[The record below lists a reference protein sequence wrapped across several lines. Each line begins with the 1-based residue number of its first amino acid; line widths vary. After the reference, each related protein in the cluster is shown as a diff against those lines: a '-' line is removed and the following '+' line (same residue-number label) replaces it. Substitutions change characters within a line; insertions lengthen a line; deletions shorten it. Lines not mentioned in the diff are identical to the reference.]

1 MKRNQFNKFS
11 TTTIPSKVHVNAQ
24 TILIARHYLLAVPQ
38 EVDPESKVRTAY
50 LNAYLFSN
58 FGIVVDRPELLTET
72 HVEEISDLFKLNVPA
87 SFYKNPQ
94 DTKYYTSDELFVNQ
108 VLAYFLAYGEKD
120 SSVDVFD
127 KELPEY
133 PEGKEIKL
141 REFKILFSNEADEVL
156 TDIAKSY
163 ADYKRPWSL
172 DEENEFVYLYEHGYY
187 KDFDILCADNAIN
200 MLNKDANFA
209 RFLYKKDLVKIS
221 VAACGEKSKLV
232 LDKETANLIRK
243 AIPLVKDCPMSKKQA
258 KYFNTLINKVGAQG
272 KVEFATNERSPYAK
286 AQALLN
292 KGDVLGAA
300 KVYAANGSLFERN
313 IKMLIS
319 RANPVEAL
327 EIINMI
333 PSKNPIALYQFVTN
347 LMEDDGGNRTFTFT
361 KNRLVKKHVET
372 EYEAKWRKSRL
383 NEGTRKM
390 VHDAV
395 FAQIEAGY
403 RAQPSLGKVYVSP
416 DFFKIGVPVNTS
428 SSGKGIDVLPA
439 GSRIPVRGNKIRT
452 FVHWEH
458 AFDIDS
464 SLIVIDEK
472 GNVSTISFF
481 NYSNKAYSN
490 DLLFSGDVTSQTG
503 TEYYDMDLDGLRKHG
518 IRYVI
523 QAFHGFC
530 STLNSGEIYC
540 GYQDKKNL
548 NTKAWDPK
556 NIELKI
562 HVKGDTRAFM
572 SFGVDLETN
581 EVVIFNMLLDSEGR
595 VVSGALK
602 DTVMKYL
609 SSSCLELNM
618 GLVATYRASEVVATP
633 EEADVVFDAAY
644 KSAVDPETGKATQKV
659 VRPYEVEKLVGL
671 ASGAELN

>member
-1 MKRNQFNKFS
+1 MTRNQFNTLS
-11 TTTIPSKVHVNAQ
+11 TTTISSKLHVNAQ
-24 TILIARHYLLAVPQ
+24 TILITRHYLLVVPQ

-108 VLAYFLAYGEKD
+108 VLAYFLAYGEEN

-133 PEGKEIKL
+133 PEDKEIKL
-141 REFKILFSNEADEVL
+141 REFKILFSDEADKVL
-156 TDIAKSY
+156 TNIAKSY

-187 KDFDILCADNAIN
+187 KDFDILCADNAIT

-232 LDKETANLIRK
+232 LDKKTADLIRK
-243 AIPLVKDCPMSKKQA
+243 AIPFVKDCPMSKKQA

-272 KVEFATNERSPYAK
+272 KVKPATNERSPYAK

-292 KGDVLGAA
+292 KGDILGAA

-319 RANPVEAL
+319 RTNPAEAL

-347 LMEDDGGNRTFTFT
+347 LMEDNGGNRTFTFT

-383 NEGTRKM
+383 NESTRKM
-390 VHDAV
+390 IHDAV
-395 FAQIEAGY
+395 FAKIESGY
-403 RAQPSLGKVYVSP
+403 HAQPSLGKVYVSP
-416 DFFKIGVPVNTS
+416 EFFKVGVPVNTS
-428 SSGKGIDVLPA
+428 ASGKGIDVLPA
-439 GSRIPVRGNKIRT
+439 GSRISVRGNKIRT

-464 SLIVIDEK
+464 SLVIIDEK
-472 GNVSTISFF
+472 GKVDVMGFF
-481 NYSNKAYSN
+481 NYSRKAYAN
-490 DLLFSGDVTSQTG
+490 DLLFSGDITSPTG
-503 TEYYDMDLDGLRKHG
+503 TEYYDIDLDGLRRHG
-518 IRYVI
+518 VRYII
-523 QAFHGFC
+523 QTFHGFC
-530 STLNSGEIYC
+530 SNLNSGEIYC

-562 HVKGDTRAFM
+562 HVKGDTCAFM

-581 EVVIFNMLLDSEGR
+581 EVIIFNMLLDSENR

-609 SSSCLELNM
+609 SSNCLELNM
-618 GLVATYRASEVVATP
+618 GLIATYRAAEVVATP
-633 EEADVVFDAAY
+633 EEADVVFDATY
-644 KSAVDPETGKATQKV
+644 NSATDLETGKATQKV
-659 VRPYEVEKLVGL
+659 VRPYEVERLVGL

>member
-1 MKRNQFNKFS
+1 MTRNQFNTLS
-11 TTTIPSKVHVNAQ
+11 TTTIPSKVHVNTQ

-38 EVDPESKVRTAY
+38 EVDPESKVRAAY

-108 VLAYFLAYGEKD
+108 VLAYFLAYGEEN

-141 REFKILFSNEADEVL
+141 REFKILFSDEADKVL
-156 TDIAKSY
+156 TNIAKSY

-172 DEENEFVYLYEHGYY
+172 DEENEFVYLYEQGYY
-187 KDFDILCADNAIN
+187 KDFDILCADNAIT
-200 MLNKDANFA
+200 MINKDVNFA

-272 KVEFATNERSPYAK
+272 KVKLATNERSPYAK

-319 RANPVEAL
+319 RANPAEAL

-333 PSKNPIALYQFVTN
+333 PSKNPIALYQLVTS
-347 LMEDDGGNRTFTFT
+347 LMEDNGGNRTFTFT

-372 EYEAKWRKSRL
+372 EYEAKWRKSRI

-390 VHDAV
+390 IHDAV

-416 DFFKIGVPVNTS
+416 EFFKVGVPVNTS
-428 SSGKGIDVLPA
+428 ASGKGIDVLPA

-464 SLIVIDEK
+464 SLVIIDEK
-472 GNVSTISFF
+472 GKTDLMYFANCH
-481 NYSNKAYSN
+481 NKAYAD
-490 DLLFSGDVTSQTG
+490 DLLFSNDVTSPTG
-503 TEYYDMDLDGLRKHG
+503 TEYYDMDLDGLRRHG
-518 IRYVI
+518 VRYII
-523 QAFHGFC
+523 QTFHGFC

-548 NTKAWDPK
+548 NTKAWEPK

-581 EVVIFNMLLDSEGR
+581 EVVIFNMLLDSEDR

-609 SSSCLELNM
+609 SSNYLELNM
-618 GLVATYRASEVVATP
+618 GLVATYRASEVVTTP

-644 KSAVDPETGKATQKV
+644 NSAVDPETGKAIQKV
-659 VRPYEVEKLVGL
+659 VRPYEVEKLVSL

>member
-1 MKRNQFNKFS
+1 MTINQLNTFS
-11 TTTIPSKVHVNAQ
+11 TTAIPSKVHVNAQ
-24 TILIARHYLLAVPQ
+24 TILIARHYLLVVPQ
-38 EVDPESKVRTAY
+38 EVDPESMVRTAY

-87 SFYKNPQ
+87 SFYSNPQ

-108 VLAYFLAYGEKD
+108 VLAYFLAYGEEN
-120 SSVDVFD
+120 SSIDVFN
-127 KELPEY
+127 KKLPEY

-141 REFKILFSNEADEVL
+141 REFKILFSDEADEVL
-156 TDIAKSY
+156 TNIAKSY

-172 DEENEFVYLYEHGYY
+172 DEENEFVYLYEHLYY
-187 KDFDILCADNAIN
+187 KDFDILCADNAIT
-200 MLNKDANFA
+200 MIKKDVNFA

-221 VAACGEKSKLV
+221 VSACGEKSKLV
-232 LDKETANLIRK
+232 LDEETADLIRK

-272 KVEFATNERSPYAK
+272 KVRLATNECSPYAK

-319 RANPVEAL
+319 RANPAEAL

-333 PSKNPIALYQFVTN
+333 PSKNPIVLYQFVTN
-347 LMEDDGGNRTFTFT
+347 LMEDNGGNRIFIFT
-361 KNRLVKKHVET
+361 KNRLVKKHIET
-372 EYEAKWRKSRL
+372 NYEAKWRKSKL
-383 NEGTRKM
+383 NESTRKM
-390 VHDAV
+390 VHDVV
-395 FAQIEAGY
+395 FAKIEAGY

-416 DFFKIGVPVNTS
+416 EFFKIGVPVNTS
-428 SSGKGIDVLPA
+428 ASGKGIDVLPA

-452 FVHWEH
+452 FIHWEH

-464 SLIVIDEK
+464 SLIVIDK
-472 GNVSTISFF
+472 DGNVNTIGFF
-481 NYSNKAYSN
+481 NYRDKAYAN
-490 DLLFSGDVTSQTG
+490 DLLFSGDNTSPTG

-518 IRYVI
+518 VRYII
-523 QAFHGFC
+523 QTFHGFC
-530 STLNSGEIYC
+530 SNLNSGEIYC

-548 NTKAWDPK
+548 NTKVWDPK

-581 EVVIFNMLLDSEGR
+581 EVVIFNMLLDSEDR

-618 GLVATYRASEVVATP
+618 GLIASYRASEVVTTP
-633 EEADVVFDAAY
+633 EEADVVFDTTY
-644 KSAVDPETGKATQKV
+644 KPTVDSETGKVLQKV
-659 VRPYEVEKLVGL
+659 IKPYEIERLIGL
-671 ASGAELN
+671 ASGAEFN

>member
-1 MKRNQFNKFS
+1 MTRNQFNKLS
-11 TTTIPSKVHVNAQ
+11 ATTIPSKVHVNAQ

-38 EVDPESKVRTAY
+38 EVDPEEKVRTAY

-108 VLAYFLAYGEKD
+108 VLAYFLAYGEEN

-141 REFKILFSNEADEVL
+141 REFKILFSDEADKVL
-156 TDIAKSY
+156 TNIAKSY

-172 DEENEFVYLYEHGYY
+172 DEENEFVYLYEQGYY

-232 LDKETANLIRK
+232 LDKETADLIRK
-243 AIPLVKDCPMSKKQA
+243 VIPLVKDCPMSKKQA
-258 KYFNTLINKVGAQG
+258 KYFNTLINKVGAHG
-272 KVEFATNERSPYAK
+272 KVKPATNERSPYAK

-319 RANPVEAL
+319 RANPAEAL

-333 PSKNPIALYQFVTN
+333 PSKNPIALYQLVTS
-347 LMEDDGGNRTFTFT
+347 LMEDNGGNRTFTFT

-372 EYEAKWRKSRL
+372 EYEAKWRKSRI

-390 VHDAV
+390 IHDAV

-416 DFFKIGVPVNTS
+416 EFFKVGVPVNTS
-428 SSGKGIDVLPA
+428 ASGKGIDVLPA

-464 SLIVIDEK
+464 SLVIIDEK
-472 GNVSTISFF
+472 GKIDLMYFARCH
-481 NYSNKAYSN
+481 NKAYAN
-490 DLLFSGDVTSQTG
+490 DLLFSNDVTSPTG
-503 TEYYDMDLDGLRKHG
+503 TEYYDMDLDGLRRHG
-518 IRYVI
+518 VRYII
-523 QAFHGFC
+523 QTFHGFC
-530 STLNSGEIYC
+530 SNLNSGEIYC

-548 NTKAWDPK
+548 NTKAWEPK

-562 HVKGDTRAFM
+562 HVKGDTCAFM

-581 EVVIFNMLLDSEGR
+581 EVVIFNMLLDSEDR

-609 SSSCLELNM
+609 SPNYLELNM
-618 GLVATYRASEVVATP
+618 GLVATYRASEVVPTP

-644 KSAVDPETGKATQKV
+644 NSAVDPETGKATQKV
-659 VRPYEVEKLVGL
+659 VRPYEVERLVGL

>member
-1 MKRNQFNKFS
+1 MTRNQFNTLS

-38 EVDPESKVRTAY
+38 EVDPEEKVRTAY

-58 FGIVVDRPELLTET
+58 FGIVVDRPNLLTET

-87 SFYKNPQ
+87 SFYRNPQ

-108 VLAYFLAYGEKD
+108 VLAYFLAYGEEN
-120 SSVDVFD
+120 SSIDVFD

-141 REFKILFSNEADEVL
+141 REFKILFSDEADKVL
-156 TDIAKSY
+156 VNIAKSY

-172 DEENEFVYLYEHGYY
+172 DEENEFVYLYEQGYY

-221 VAACGEKSKLV
+221 VAACGEKANLV

-272 KVEFATNERSPYAK
+272 KVKPATNERSPYAK

-319 RANPVEAL
+319 RANPAEAL

-333 PSKNPIALYQFVTN
+333 PSKNPIALYQLVTS
-347 LMEDDGGNRTFTFT
+347 LMEDNGGNRTFTFT

-390 VHDAV
+390 IHDAV

-416 DFFKIGVPVNTS
+416 EFFKVGVPVNTS
-428 SSGKGIDVLPA
+428 ASGKGIDVLPA

-464 SLIVIDEK
+464 SLVIIDEK
-472 GNVSTISFF
+472 GKTDLMYFARCH
-481 NYSNKAYSN
+481 NKAYAD
-490 DLLFSGDVTSQTG
+490 DLLFSNDVTSPTG
-503 TEYYDMDLDGLRKHG
+503 TEYYDMDLDGLRRHG
-518 IRYVI
+518 VRYII
-523 QAFHGFC
+523 QTFHGFC
-530 STLNSGEIYC
+530 SNLNSGEIYC

-572 SFGVDLETN
+572 SFGVDLETD
-581 EVVIFNMLLDSEGR
+581 EVVIFNMLLDSEDR
-595 VVSGALK
+595 IVSGALK

-609 SSSCLELNM
+609 SSNYLELNM

-644 KSAVDPETGKATQKV
+644 NSAVDPETGKATQKV
-659 VRPYEVEKLVGL
+659 VRPYEVERLVGL

>member
-1 MKRNQFNKFS
+1 MTRNQFNTLS

-72 HVEEISDLFKLNVPA
+72 HVEEISDLFKLNVPD

-108 VLAYFLAYGEKD
+108 VLAYFLAYGEEN
-120 SSVDVFD
+120 SSINVFD

-156 TDIAKSY
+156 INIAKSY

-187 KDFDILCADNAIN
+187 KDFDILCADNAIT
-200 MLNKDANFA
+200 MIKKDANFA

-300 KVYAANGSLFERN
+300 KVYATNGSLFERN

-319 RANPVEAL
+319 RANPAEAL

-395 FAQIEAGY
+395 FAKIEAGY
-403 RAQPSLGKVYVSP
+403 RA
-416 DFFKIGVPVNTS
+416 
-428 SSGKGIDVLPA
+428 
-439 GSRIPVRGNKIRT
+439 
-452 FVHWEH
+452 
-458 AFDIDS
+458 
-464 SLIVIDEK
+464 
-472 GNVSTISFF
+472 
-481 NYSNKAYSN
+481 
-490 DLLFSGDVTSQTG
+490 
-503 TEYYDMDLDGLRKHG
+503 
-518 IRYVI
+518 
-523 QAFHGFC
+523 
-530 STLNSGEIYC
+530 
-540 GYQDKKNL
+540 
-548 NTKAWDPK
+548 
-556 NIELKI
+556 
-562 HVKGDTRAFM
+562 
-572 SFGVDLETN
+572 
-581 EVVIFNMLLDSEGR
+581 
-595 VVSGALK
+595 
-602 DTVMKYL
+602 
-609 SSSCLELNM
+609 
-618 GLVATYRASEVVATP
+618 
-633 EEADVVFDAAY
+633 
-644 KSAVDPETGKATQKV
+644 
-659 VRPYEVEKLVGL
+659 
-671 ASGAELN
+671 

>member
-1 MKRNQFNKFS
+1 MTRNQFNTLS

-94 DTKYYTSDELFVNQ
+94 DTKYYTANELFVNQ
-108 VLAYFLAYGEKD
+108 VLAYFLAYGEED

-141 REFKILFSNEADEVL
+141 REFKILFSDEADKVL
-156 TDIAKSY
+156 VNIAKSY
-163 ADYKRPWSL
+163 VDYKRPWSL
-172 DEENEFVYLYEHGYY
+172 DEENEFVYLYEQGYY
-187 KDFDILCADNAIN
+187 KDFDILCADNAIT
-200 MLNKDANFA
+200 MIKKDANFA

-232 LDKETANLIRK
+232 LDKETADLIRK

-272 KVEFATNERSPYAK
+272 KVKFATNERSPYAK

-319 RANPVEAL
+319 RANPAEAL

-333 PSKNPIALYQFVTN
+333 PSKNPIALYQLVTS
-347 LMEDDGGNRTFTFT
+347 LMEDNGGNRTFTFT

-372 EYEAKWRKSRL
+372 DYEAKWRKSRL

-390 VHDAV
+390 IHDAV

-416 DFFKIGVPVNTS
+416 EFFKVGVPVNTS
-428 SSGKGIDVLPA
+428 ASGKGIDVLPA

-464 SLIVIDEK
+464 SLVIIDEK
-472 GNVSTISFF
+472 GKTDLMYFARCH
-481 NYSNKAYSN
+481 NKAYAD
-490 DLLFSGDVTSQTG
+490 DLLFSNDVTSPTG
-503 TEYYDMDLDGLRKHG
+503 TEYYDMDLDGLRRHG
-518 IRYVI
+518 VRYII
-523 QAFHGFC
+523 QTFHGFC
-530 STLNSGEIYC
+530 SNLNSGEIYC

-572 SFGVDLETN
+572 SFGIDLETN

-633 EEADVVFDAAY
+633 EEADVVFDATY

-659 VRPYEVEKLVGL
+659 VRPYEVERLVGL